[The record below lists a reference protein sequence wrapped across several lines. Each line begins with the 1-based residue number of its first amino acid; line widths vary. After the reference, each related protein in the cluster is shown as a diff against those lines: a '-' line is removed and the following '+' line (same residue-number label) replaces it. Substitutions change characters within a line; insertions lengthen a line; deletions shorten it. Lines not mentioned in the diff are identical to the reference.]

1 MVIRTSAGPAGVPVR
16 YKAQRPP
23 LRRMLLS
30 DGKTAAWACPADK
43 IGGLGH
49 GGERLQRPAGAGGLL
64 RVWGELP
71 PSFSPQTVLPTAA
84 AAARNELSSTLCS
97 VFIVFSLLP

>member
-1 MVIRTSAGPAGVPVR
+1 
-16 YKAQRPP
+16 
-23 LRRMLLS
+23 MLLS
-30 DGKTAAWACPADK
+30 GDKTAAWA
-43 IGGLGH
+43 
-49 GGERLQRPAGAGGLL
+49 RPAGRIGDMGRWGERMQRLAAAGGLL

>member
-1 MVIRTSAGPAGVPVR
+1 MVARASARPAGAPGR

-30 DGKTAAWACPADK
+30 DGKTAAWARPASRF
-43 IGGLGH
+43 GGSGH
-49 GGERLQRPAGAGGLL
+49 GGERMQQLAAAGGLL

-71 PSFSPQTVLPTAA
+71 PGFSPRATLPTAA
-84 AAARNELSSTLCS
+84 AAARNELPANFCK
-97 VFIVFSLLP
+97 VFIVFSVLP